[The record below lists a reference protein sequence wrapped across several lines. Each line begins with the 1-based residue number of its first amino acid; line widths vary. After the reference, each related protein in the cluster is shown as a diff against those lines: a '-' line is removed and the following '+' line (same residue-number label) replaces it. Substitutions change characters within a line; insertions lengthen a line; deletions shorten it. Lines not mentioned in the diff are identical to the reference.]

1 MCGLSSATYPEQ
13 TASIASLTSSIQFDH
28 APLVPE
34 VFEGAQRDPNS
45 SRKDSA
51 AVAIFELC
59 VGSKVGIL
67 PFLSPG
73 SVPSRYPVYR
83 RWYKECCLPL
93 FPERF
98 LFRRGGILV
107 DANSAGRETR

>member
-1 MCGLSSATYPEQ
+1 
-13 TASIASLTSSIQFDH
+13 
-28 APLVPE
+28 

-51 AVAIFELC
+51 AVAILELC

-83 RWYKECCLPL
+83 RWYKSVACLY
-93 FPERF
+93 F
-98 LFRRGGILV
+98 LNASFFEE
-107 DANSAGRETR
+107 AAS